1 MRRCAS
7 GEKRCRSLTDFFA
20 GYQCELARGHRKR
33 GYALHETH
41 LPDLP
46 PTKVYQWG
54 YRSRQAAAY
63 PSPQE
68 RP

>member
-1 MRRCAS
+1 M
-7 GEKRCRSLTDFFA
+7 TDFFA

-54 YRSRQAAAY
+54 YRSRQAATY